1 MKRFVFIYPQ
11 PSKKAMIGTVLAL
24 FAAVTL
30 GLSVILVRKHSTES
44 NAFNISLIISLTG
57 IAVLW
62 PLAILLTDF
71 GTINLEGLLLFAI
84 SGVLA
89 PGLVRLLY
97 YSGLKRLGA
106 PVNASLFAIYPLY
119 SSFLAVLLLS
129 EILSLENWIG
139 IILVIF
145 GGTFVGTNSRKIK
158 MGDKPSRKNL
168 ALPIVGGLALAVSSI
183 IRKYA
188 LNLYNAPVLGV
199 AIAYTFSLLSYF
211 LMLMLSASTRK
222 GLSLKRDLRFFWK
235 AGIGQALSWILIF
248 YALSYEQVS
257 IVIPLLA
264 IEPLFVAFFAY
275 LYIRKLEYI
284 SPKLAVSMI
293 LTVFG
298 VILVTTKL

>member
-1 MKRFVFIYPQ
+1 
-11 PSKKAMIGTVLAL
+11 MIGTVLAL
-24 FAAVTL
+24 FSAATS
-30 GLSVILVRKHSTES
+30 GLCVILVRKHSAES

-62 PLAILLTDF
+62 PLAVLLTDF

-97 YSGLKRLGA
+97 YGGLKKLGA
-106 PVNASLFAIYPLY
+106 PVNASFFAIYPLY

-139 IILVIF
+139 ITLVIF
-145 GGTFVGTNSRKIK
+145 GGIFVGTNSRKIK
-158 MGDKPSRKNL
+158 TGDKPSRKNL
-168 ALPIVGGLALAVSSI
+168 ALPIVGGLALAVSNI

-199 AIAYTFSLLSYF
+199 AVAYTFSLISYS

-222 GLSLKRDLRFFWK
+222 ELSLKSDLRFFWK
-235 AGIGQALSWILIF
+235 TGIGQALAWILIF

-257 IVIPLLA
+257 IVTPLLA
-264 IEPLFVAFFAY
+264 IEPLFVVFFAY
-275 LYIRKLEYI
+275 LYLRKLEYV

-298 VILVTTKL
+298 IILVTTKL

>member
-1 MKRFVFIYPQ
+1 
-11 PSKKAMIGTVLAL
+11 MIGTVLAL
-24 FAAVTL
+24 FAAATS
-30 GLSVILVRKHSTES
+30 GLSIILVRKHSIES

-62 PLAILLTDF
+62 PLAVLLTDF

-84 SGVLA
+84 SGVLS
-89 PGLVRLLY
+89 PGLLRLLY

-106 PVNASLFAIYPLY
+106 PVNASFFAIHPLY

-145 GGTFVGTNSRKIK
+145 GGIFVGTNSRKTK
-158 MGDKPSRKNL
+158 MGDTLSRKNL
-168 ALPIVGGLALAVSSI
+168 ALPIVAGLALAVSSI

-199 AIAYTFSLLSYF
+199 AVAYTFSLISYF
-211 LMLMLSASTRK
+211 SMLMLSASTRK
-222 GLSLKRDLRFFWK
+222 GLSLKSDLRFFWK
-235 AGIGQALSWILIF
+235 AGIGQALSWIFIF

-257 IVIPLLA
+257 IVTPLLA

-275 LYIRKLEYI
+275 LYFRKQEYI
-284 SPKLAVSMI
+284 SPKLAVSMV

-298 VILVTTKL
+298 VILVTAKL

>member
-1 MKRFVFIYPQ
+1 
-11 PSKKAMIGTVLAL
+11 MIGTVLAL
-24 FAAVTL
+24 FAAATS
-30 GLSVILVRKHSTES
+30 GLSVILVRKHSAES

-62 PLAILLTDF
+62 PLAVLLTDF

-84 SGVLA
+84 SGVLT
-89 PGLVRLLY
+89 PGLVRLFY

-106 PVNASLFAIYPLY
+106 PVNASLFAVYPLY
-119 SSFLAVLLLS
+119 SCFLAVLLLS

-139 IILVIF
+139 IMLVIF
-145 GGTFVGTNSRKIK
+145 GGIFVGTNSRKNST
-158 MGDKPSRKNL
+158 GDKRSRKNL
-168 ALPIVGGLALAVSSI
+168 ALPIVGGLALAVASI

-188 LNLYNAPVLGV
+188 LNLYNAPLLGV
-199 AIAYTFSLLSYF
+199 AVAYTFSLLSYS

-222 GLSLKRDLRFFWK
+222 ELSLKRDLRFFWK
-235 AGIGQALSWILIF
+235 TGIGQALAWILIF

-257 IVIPLLA
+257 IVTPLLA
-264 IEPLFVAFFAY
+264 IEPIFVAFFAY
-275 LYIRKLEYI
+275 LYLRKLEYV

-298 VILVTTKL
+298 VILVTTKF

>member
-1 MKRFVFIYPQ
+1 
-11 PSKKAMIGTVLAL
+11 MIGTVLAL
-24 FAAVTL
+24 FSAAIS
-30 GLSVILVRKHSTES
+30 GLCVILVRKHSAES

-62 PLAILLTDF
+62 PLAVLLTDF

-97 YSGLKRLGA
+97 YGGLKKLGA
-106 PVNASLFAIYPLY
+106 PVNASFFAIYPLY

-145 GGTFVGTNSRKIK
+145 GGIFVGTNSRKIK
-158 MGDKPSRKNL
+158 MGDKPSRKGL
-168 ALPIVGGLALAVSSI
+168 AFPIVGGLTLAVSSI

-188 LNLYNAPVLGV
+188 LNLYNAPLLGV
-199 AIAYTFSLLSYF
+199 AVAYTFSLLSYS

-222 GLSLKRDLRFFWK
+222 ELSLKSDLRFFWK
-235 AGIGQALSWILIF
+235 TGIGQALAWILIF

-257 IVIPLLA
+257 IVTPLLA

-275 LYIRKLEYI
+275 LYLRKLEYV

-298 VILVTTKL
+298 IILVTTKL

>member
-1 MKRFVFIYPQ
+1 MERFILISPQ

-24 FAAVTL
+24 FAAATS

-57 IAVLW
+57 IVVLW
-62 PLAILLTDF
+62 PLAVLLTDF

-89 PGLVRLLY
+89 PGFVRLLY
-97 YSGLKRLGA
+97 YGGLKKLGV

-119 SSFLAVLLLS
+119 SCFLAVLLLS

-145 GGTFVGTNSRKIK
+145 GGIFVGTNSRK
-158 MGDKPSRKNL
+158 
-168 ALPIVGGLALAVSSI
+168 

-188 LNLYNAPVLGV
+188 LNLYNAPLLGV
-199 AIAYTFSLLSYF
+199 AVAYTFSLLSYS
-211 LMLMLSASTRK
+211 LMLMLSTSTRK
-222 GLSLKRDLRFFWK
+222 ELSLKSDLRFFWK
-235 AGIGQALSWILIF
+235 TGIGQALAWILIF

-257 IVIPLLA
+257 IVTPLLA
-264 IEPLFVAFFAY
+264 IEPLFVVFFAY
-275 LYIRKLEYI
+275 LYLRKLEYV

>member
-1 MKRFVFIYPQ
+1 
-11 PSKKAMIGTVLAL
+11 MIGTVLAL
-24 FAAVTL
+24 FAAATS
-30 GLSVILVRKHSTES
+30 GISIILVRKHSTES
-44 NAFNISLIISLTG
+44 HAFNISLIISLTG

-62 PLAILLTDF
+62 PLAVLLTDF
-71 GTINLEGLLLFAI
+71 GAINLEGLLLFAI
-84 SGVLA
+84 SGVLT
-89 PGLVRLLY
+89 PGLLRLLY

-106 PVNASLFAIYPLY
+106 PVNASFFAIYPLY

-145 GGTFVGTNSRKIK
+145 GGIFVGTNSRKNE
-158 MGDKPSRKNL
+158 MGDTLSRKNL
-168 ALPIVGGLALAVSSI
+168 GLPIVAGLALAISNV

-199 AIAYTFSLLSYF
+199 AVAYTFSLLSYF

-222 GLSLKRDLRFFWK
+222 GLSLKNDLRFFWK

-257 IVIPLLA
+257 IVTPLLA

-275 LYIRKLEYI
+275 LYFRKLEYI

>member
-1 MKRFVFIYPQ
+1 MERFILMSPQ

-24 FAAVTL
+24 FAAATS

-57 IAVLW
+57 IVVLW
-62 PLAILLTDF
+62 PLAVLLTDF

-89 PGLVRLLY
+89 PGFVRLLY
-97 YSGLKRLGA
+97 YGGLKKLGV

-119 SSFLAVLLLS
+119 SCFLAVLLLS

-145 GGTFVGTNSRKIK
+145 GGIFVGTNSRKIK

-168 ALPIVGGLALAVSSI
+168 AFPIVGGLTLAVSSI

-188 LNLYNAPVLGV
+188 LNLYNAPLLGV
-199 AIAYTFSLLSYF
+199 AVAYTFSLLSYS

-222 GLSLKRDLRFFWK
+222 ELSLKSDLRFFWK
-235 AGIGQALSWILIF
+235 TGIGQALAWILIF

-257 IVIPLLA
+257 IVTPLLA
-264 IEPLFVAFFAY
+264 IEPLFVVFFAY
-275 LYIRKLEYI
+275 LYLRKLEYV